1 MKRAARFK
9 TGSVVFDKRRK
20 TWNFLHY
27 ENGKRRTR
35 IIGTLQQY
43 PTKGAAWREAKQFV
57 SPAETRTARA
67 GTTVSAIAARYEA
80 ERLPSRFSTARMY
93 RSWLHNH
100 ILPQWGQRQMT
111 DIQPRE
117 VELWLHNL
125 KLAPKS
131 RAHIRAM
138 LRILVDFAMWCG
150 VMQVSRNPIALVV
163 VKGATKR
170 TRKPRSLT
178 VKQFQRLA
186 SELEEPFCTMAQVAI
201 CFGLRVSELLAL
213 QWSDVDWLN
222 CKLHI
227 QRAIVMQNV
236 DEVKTEESR
245 REMTIA
251 KELLEVL
258 QQSRQSTQ
266 FSADTDWIFASPV
279 QLGRLPVSYSWFWRK
294 LQDAADRTGVGKL
307 GTHTFRH
314 TYRSWLDAVGTP
326 IAVQQKLMRHTD
338 IRTTMNVYGDVV
350 TDEMAQASSK
360 VASLALNRL
369 PDGLQNL

>member
-35 IIGTLQQY
+35 VIGTLQQY
-43 PTKGAAWREAKQFV
+43 PSKVAAWREALQFV
-57 SPAETRTARA
+57 SATELPTAQAE
-67 GTTVSAIAARYEA
+67 TTVSVIAARYEA

-93 RSWLHNH
+93 RSWLRNH
-100 ILPQWGQRQMT
+100 ILPQWGERQIT
-111 DIQPRE
+111 DIQPRD
-117 VELWLHNL
+117 VELWLRNL
-125 KLAPKS
+125 NLAPKS
-131 RAHIRAM
+131 RAHIRAI

-150 VMQVSRNPIALVV
+150 VMQVCRNPIELVV

-178 VKQFQRLA
+178 VKQFQELLI
-186 SELEEPFCTMAQVAI
+186 ELEEPFRTMAQVAV

-213 QWSDVDWLN
+213 RWSDVDWLN
-222 CKLHI
+222 SKLRI
-227 QRAIVMQNV
+227 ERAIVMQNV

-245 REMTIA
+245 REMAIA
-251 KELLEVL
+251 RELLDVL
-258 QQSRQSTQ
+258 VQWRQSTQ
-266 FSADTDWIFASPV
+266 FSADKDWIFASPV
-279 QLGRLPVSYSWFWRK
+279 QLGRLPISYTWFWRK
-294 LQDAADRTGVGKL
+294 LQDAAERAVVGKI
-307 GTHTFRH
+307 GTHSFRH
-314 TYRSWLDAVGTP
+314 TYRSWLDAVGTS

-350 TDEMAQASSK
+350 TDEMTQASSK
-360 VASLALNRL
+360 VAGLALNRL